1 MSTEEQVKKRWQK
14 KGFSFGV
21 FVDPPGQKW
30 ENFSHPTD
38 ELFMLFFGEIEIE
51 IAGKILHPKHGEEVF
66 IPARTLHSVRNI
78 GKSENKWFYGYN
90 E

>member
-21 FVDPPGQKW
+21 FVDPPGQRW

-38 ELFMLFFGEIEIE
+38 ELFMLFFGELATEKGFAKPLLSGLE
-51 IAGKILHPKHGEEVF
+51 DEKVLDPLWSSYNVIATVH
-66 IPARTLHSVRNI
+66 
-78 GKSENKWFYGYN
+78 KSSEGS
-90 E
+90 